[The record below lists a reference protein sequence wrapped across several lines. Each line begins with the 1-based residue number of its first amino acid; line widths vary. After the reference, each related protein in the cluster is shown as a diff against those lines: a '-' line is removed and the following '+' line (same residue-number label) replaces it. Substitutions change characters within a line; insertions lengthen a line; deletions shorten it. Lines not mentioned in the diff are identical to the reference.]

1 MAQPQFEFTTIG
13 EVLLRY
19 SVPPGQRLEVAA
31 QLGVY
36 AGGAEANVAAALGR
50 LGRRCALATALPAS
64 ALGRLAANSL
74 RAAGVDLA
82 GVRWR
87 EGGRMGVYYVEFA
100 EPPRAI
106 QVIYDRAGSCAAQL
120 SPADLDWDRLLDT
133 RLLHLT
139 GITAALSPTCQ
150 EAVAQAAARAR
161 AAGVPVSFDVNYRG
175 RLWTPEAAAAAL
187 LPIMQGVDLLFCK
200 AADAMRLFGAA
211 GTPAQM
217 LEHLWQTAGARRV
230 VLTLGAEG
238 VLGTDGTNVWHEPA
252 VPTRILD
259 RLGAGDALAAGV
271 IHGWLGG
278 DFRRGLRYG
287 AVMAGLALSQY
298 GDQVITTAAELE
310 ALARDIPSEPTILR

>member
-1 MAQPQFEFTTIG
+1 MGHPQFEFTTIG
-13 EVLLRY
+13 EILLRY
-19 SVPPGQRLEVAA
+19 SVPAGQRLEAAA
-31 QLGVY
+31 QLEVHA
-36 AGGAEANVAAALGR
+36 AGTEANVAAALAR

-64 ALGRLAANSL
+64 ALGRLAANPL

-82 GVRWR
+82 GVHWR

-120 SPADLDWDRLLDT
+120 SSADLDWARLLDT

-150 EAVAQAAARAR
+150 EVVAQAAGRAR
-161 AAGVPVSFDVNYRG
+161 AAGVSVSFDVNYRG

-187 LPIMQGVDLLFCK
+187 LPIMQGADLLFCK
-200 AADAMRLFGAA
+200 ADDAVRLFGAA

-217 LEHLWQTAGARRV
+217 LEHMRQVASARQV
-230 VLTLGAEG
+230 VLTLGAQG
-238 VLGTDGTNVWHEPA
+238 VLGTDGASVWHEPA

-287 AVMAGLALSQY
+287 AIMAGLALSQH
-298 GDQVITTAAELE
+298 GDQVVTTAAELD
-310 ALARDIPSEPTILR
+310 ALARDISSESTIVR